1 MDTNVLIDFRQQ
13 DGKTPEVPVTD
24 GYLLWT
30 PLRREI
36 YDTYVTVPAPFTVYL
51 TNGVGT
57 AVIKNSWPYWRVTE
71 KGIPS
76 GITRTLYV
84 PSVSEI
90 HYSALTDVDPS
101 TLEPSAEPEAAWW
114 AAWTALA
121 AGTYL
126 VPDPVHPGLY
136 LMASGSSL
144 TPDPDHT
151 GLYTIGA

>member
-76 GITRTLYV
+76 GITRTVYV

-90 HYSALTDVDPS
+90 HYSALESVDPGSVLPASDPEPAWWVALKKMPLPSFRPNPDRPS
-101 TLEPSAEPEAAWW
+101 TLIVTAW
-114 AAWTALA
+114 AFQLA
-121 AGTYL
+121 APNAL
-126 VPDPVHPGLY
+126 RVVVEV
-136 LMASGSSL
+136 
-144 TPDPDHT
+144 
-151 GLYTIGA
+151 